1 MKALLIILV
10 LTTMPSCKMYDRHY
24 QYSGQE
30 KRKVTPKMNEAL
42 EIEKQNGKEDETK

>member
-10 LTTMPSCKMYDRHY
+10 LTTMTSCKMYDWHY

-30 KRKVTPKMNEAL
+30 ERKITPELIEILNE
-42 EIEKQNGKEDETK
+42 EKKEDDGTK

>member
-10 LTTMPSCKMYDRHY
+10 LTTMTSCKMYDWHY